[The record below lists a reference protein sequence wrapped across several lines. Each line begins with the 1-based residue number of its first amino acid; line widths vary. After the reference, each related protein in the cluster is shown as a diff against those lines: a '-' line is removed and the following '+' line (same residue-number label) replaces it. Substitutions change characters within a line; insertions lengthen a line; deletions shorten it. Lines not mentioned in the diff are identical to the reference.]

1 VPGSASGLAGELPV
15 SGQAVAHT
23 SPQLEEAGL
32 VGTQTRRPS
41 VEFHLMASGLDEV
54 ARWSERV
61 AVNRRSACAAWR
73 KDRDYRGC
81 MARLR
86 LFAGLRDLA
95 GTGNVEIEGETVADV
110 LEAASSRFGQGFAG
124 SLANA
129 RVWLNGEEADP
140 QDPVGP
146 SDEVALIPPVSGG
159 SYSIDAPP
167 RTAGPDLLVPLV
179 IVAVLVFAN
188 ISSDPTWWP
197 VAVVGLVTAWVVDV
211 VGTLTARG
219 REYPLVPTLVAMLAT
234 VVAVWTLGGVGLGLG
249 LTAAIV
255 FPLGWGVA
263 SDSSRMVQILGPSIL
278 LTFVAC
284 MAIGSLVLA
293 AGTAPAARIV
303 GVYLAIMG
311 VSVVAAGIIDRVQH
325 LPGGDPFTLSSLV
338 AIVTALVAAAVW
350 DLDLVTFLIVGLV
363 TAVAL
368 VAGRGLGSLL
378 RTRRLILIERPPGLL
393 SVLDGMILAGALY
406 LPVIQVAG

>member
-1 VPGSASGLAGELPV
+1 
-15 SGQAVAHT
+15 
-23 SPQLEEAGL
+23 
-32 VGTQTRRPS
+32 
-41 VEFHLMASGLDEV
+41 
-54 ARWSERV
+54 
-61 AVNRRSACAAWR
+61 
-73 KDRDYRGC
+73 

-146 SDEVALIPPVSGG
+146 SDEIALIPPVSGG
-159 SYSIDAPP
+159 SYSLDAPP
-167 RTAGPDLLVPLV
+167 RTEGLGLIVPLV

-188 ISSDPTWWP
+188 ISSDPVWWP

-211 VGTLTARG
+211 VETLTVQG
-219 REYPLVPTLVAMLAT
+219 REYPLAPTLLAMLTA
-234 VVAVWTLGGVGLGLG
+234 VVAVWSLGAVGLGLG

-263 SDSSRMVQILGPSIL
+263 SDSSRMIQILGPSIL

-293 AGTAPAARIV
+293 TGTTPATRIV

-311 VSVVAAGIIDRVQH
+311 VSVVAAAVIDRVQH

-378 RTRRLILIERPPGLL
+378 RTRRLVLIERPPGFL

-406 LPVIQVAG
+406 LPVIQIAG

>member
-1 VPGSASGLAGELPV
+1 
-15 SGQAVAHT
+15 
-23 SPQLEEAGL
+23 
-32 VGTQTRRPS
+32 
-41 VEFHLMASGLDEV
+41 
-54 ARWSERV
+54 
-61 AVNRRSACAAWR
+61 
-73 KDRDYRGC
+73 

-95 GTGNVEIEGETVADV
+95 GTGNVEIEGDTIAAV
-110 LEAASSRFGQGFAG
+110 LDAASDRFGAGFAG
-124 SLANA
+124 SLSNA

-140 QDPVGP
+140 ADPVGP

-159 SYSIDAPP
+159 SHAFEERPGTQGLHLLAPL
-167 RTAGPDLLVPLV
+167 AV
-179 IVAVLVFAN
+179 VAALTLAN
-188 ISSDPTWWP
+188 ISSDPAWWP

-211 VGTLTARG
+211 VEVMTGRG
-219 REYPLVPTLVAMLAT
+219 REFPLVPTLAAMLAS
-234 VVAVWTLGGVGLGLG
+234 VVAVWTLGGIGLGIG
-249 LTAAIV
+249 LAAAVI

-284 MAIGSLVLA
+284 MTIGSLVLST
-293 AGTAPAARIV
+293 GVSPAPRIL

-311 VSVVAAGIIDRVQH
+311 VSVIAAVVAERFQH
-325 LPGGDPFTLSSLV
+325 LPVGDPFTLTSLV
-338 AIVTALVAAAVW
+338 AIITALVAAAIW

-378 RTRRLILIERPPGLL
+378 RTRQIILIERPPGLL

-406 LPVIQVAG
+406 LPVLAVAG